1 MNNLKP
7 ATRNLQPITVPV
19 NSPFLPESL
28 KARIRTEGNVIHVT
42 RFSKA
47 ERQVMRTKPWMWPS
61 EWAPKNRVM
70 TIGPF
75 AGRPWQSHITPYLDG
90 VMDVMAFP
98 SIQEFTLLKSVQS
111 GGSDAVHNFIGWCI
125 EYLKASIMYVYPDIN
140 TGRENAQDR
149 IIAMIEKSKTLA
161 KYLTGVDDDVTKFRI
176 KLAHMLIYIGWAT
189 SPARMGNKPIRVM
202 VFDET
207 EYYPDVI
214 GKKYADPISEGE
226 KRTTTFGDSKKIIY
240 LSVPALDT
248 GFIVKKFKSAQAI
261 FDYHVVCPD
270 CGQEQIMV
278 FKNIKW
284 PRVDAATGEL
294 IDPAD
299 IPETA
304 KRGEYLHPDPD
315 RMKAEKL
322 AWYEC
327 EHCESRWDDRKRN
340 RAAAGAKRRAG
351 SAERT
356 PGALRSAPC
365 ASWRERSSGLELME
379 HLKKY
384 RPISASCHM
393 PAWFSWFVSN
403 SNSAA
408 AWIKYVTTK
417 DKNALKDFLTKF
429 AAEPWTIYES
439 KREFD
444 AVLKLCDDRPQGVVP
459 GDNQTA
465 ILLMF
470 IDTQDVGFWYEV
482 RAFGHGLTEDSWQ
495 VRFGYVESF
504 AALEKILLHSE
515 YQDTSGNDYA
525 IRKAVIDT
533 GGHRAAAVFEWCR
546 KMGNLV
552 IPIKGADRQSAPL
565 RWHKQEFY
573 PGTNK
578 QIPGGMQRLD
588 IDVNFYK
595 DKLSGKM
602 GIAPDDPGA
611 WRMCADCTEE
621 WAKQMC
627 SETIDEKTG
636 RWVPITENRPNHAW
650 DLGGYGLAL
659 ADLLG
664 VRFWRKDPAPEPEK
678 RKAKKQSTKRKR
690 W

>member
-1 MNNLKP
+1 MNNPQSKIQNLKSISVP
-7 ATRNLQPITVPV
+7 AD
-19 NSPFLPESL
+19 SPFIPESL
-28 KARIRTEGNVIHVT
+28 RSRIRVEGNVIHVT

-47 ERQVMRTKPWMWPS
+47 ERQVMRTKEWMWPS

-90 VMDVMAFP
+90 PMDAMAFP
-98 SIQEFTLLKSVQS
+98 SIQEFTLLKCVQG
-111 GGSDAVHNFIGWCI
+111 GGSDAVHNFVGWSI
-125 EYLKASIMYVYPDIN
+125 EYLGAPVMYMYPDIN

-149 IIAMIEKSKTLA
+149 VIPMIEQSKTLS
-161 KYLTGVDDDVTKFRI
+161 KYLTGMDDDVAKFRI
-176 KLAHMLIYIGWAT
+176 KLIHMPIYIGWAT
-189 SPARMGNKPIRVM
+189 SPARTANKPLRVM

-207 EYYPDVI
+207 ELYPDVV
-214 GKKYADPISEGE
+214 GKKHADAITEAE
-226 KRTTTFGDSKKIIY
+226 KRTTTYGDSKKHIY

-261 FDYHVVCPD
+261 FDYYVICPD
-270 CGQEQIMV
+270 CGKEQIMV
-278 FKNIKW
+278 FENIKW
-284 PRVDAATGEL
+284 PRIHASTGEL
-294 IDPAD
+294 VDPAD
-299 IPETA
+299 IPEDA
-304 KRGEYLHPDPD
+304 KRGEYLHPDVD
-315 RMKAEKL
+315 RMKSEKL

-327 EHCESRWDDRKRN
+327 EHCGSHWDDRKRN
-340 RAAAGAKRRAG
+340 RAAASKIPSAIGFASGDSRA
-351 SAERT
+351 E
-356 PGALRSAPC
+356 
-365 ASWRERSSGLELME
+365 WRERSSGLELME
-379 HLKKY
+379 HLKKH

-393 PAWFSWFVSN
+393 PAWFSFFVSL
-403 SNSAA
+403 SSSAA
-408 AWIKYVTTK
+408 AWIKYTTTK
-417 DKNALKDFLTKF
+417 DKNALKDFRTKF
-429 AAEPWTIYES
+429 AAEPWTIFEA

-444 AVLKLCDDRPQGVVP
+444 AILKLCDDRPQGVVP

-465 ILLMF
+465 ILLML

-495 VRFGYVESF
+495 VRFGYVESY
-504 AALEKILLHSE
+504 AALEEILLHSK
-515 YQDTSGNDYA
+515 YQDTDGNDYA
-525 IRKAVIDT
+525 VRKAMIDT
-533 GGHRAAAVFEWCR
+533 GGHRAAEVFEWCR

-588 IDVNFYK
+588 IDVNYYK

-602 GIAPDDPGA
+602 GISPGDPGA
-611 WRMCADCTEE
+611 WRMCKDCTEE
-621 WAKQMC
+621 WGRQMC
-627 SETIDEKTG
+627 AETIDEKTN
-636 RWVPITENRPNHAW
+636 RWVTITENRPNHAW
-650 DLGGYGLAL
+650 DLGGYALAL

-664 VRFWRKDPAPEPEK
+664 VRFWKKDPAPEPEK